1 MSDKFKF
8 LKFLK
13 IQFRFRNRLKEQIMA
28 KAAAKKSKKNKKT
41 SKASRKRSKIPA
53 RNKKA
58 AKKTVSKKKKAKKT
72 LAKKAKRIST
82 KKVSKKTGAKKKTVK
97 KKTAK
102 KTAINKKVIKKSP
115 AKVKIAAAAQVES
128 LEPKKTLSK
137 PELKEGDVAPS
148 FELRD
153 QSGQTHSLRDY
164 QGKNIVLY
172 FYPKDDTPG
181 CTKEAC
187 QFRDDLS
194 QYENL
199 NTVILG
205 VSFDDEASHQKFIE
219 KFQLNFPLLADV
231 DKKAAEAF
239 GVYVEKS
246 MYGRTYMGIERSTF
260 VIDREGRLAKI
271 FRGVKVDGHSAELL
285 EALKKLS

>member
-1 MSDKFKF
+1 
-8 LKFLK
+8 
-13 IQFRFRNRLKEQIMA
+13 MA
-28 KAAAKKSKKNKKT
+28 KAAVKKSKKNKKT

-58 AKKTVSKKKKAKKT
+58 AKKTVSKKKKAKKS
-72 LAKKAKRIST
+72 LAKKAKRIWTT
-82 KKVSKKTGAKKKTVK
+82 KASKKTGAKKNTTKKTVK

-102 KTAINKKVIKKSP
+102 KTAINKKVVKKSP

-137 PELKEGDVAPS
+137 PELKEGDMAPS

-153 QSGQTHSLRDY
+153 QSGQTHSLRGY

>member
-1 MSDKFKF
+1 M
-8 LKFLK
+8 
-13 IQFRFRNRLKEQIMA
+13 
-28 KAAAKKSKKNKKT
+28 
-41 SKASRKRSKIPA
+41 
-53 RNKKA
+53 
-58 AKKTVSKKKKAKKT
+58 
-72 LAKKAKRIST
+72 
-82 KKVSKKTGAKKKTVK
+82 
-97 KKTAK
+97 
-102 KTAINKKVIKKSP
+102 
-115 AKVKIAAAAQVES
+115 
-128 LEPKKTLSK
+128 LEPKKTLTK
-137 PELKEGDVAPS
+137 PELKEGDMAPS

-153 QSGQTHSLRDY
+153 QSGKLHSLQDY

-187 QFRDDLS
+187 QFRDDLG

-199 NTVILG
+199 NAVILG
-205 VSFDDEASHQKFIE
+205 VSFDDEVSHQKFIE

-260 VIDREGRLAKI
+260 IIDREGRLAKI